1 MYQKKVFI
9 ENIVLVNYI
18 VLLTLSSRQTNEI
31 VGHVFIHISFFL

>member
-18 VLLTLSSRQTNEI
+18 VLLTLSSRQINEI
-31 VGHVFIHISFFL
+31 VGDVFIHISFFL